1 MTNTQT
7 DAKKEA
13 GQAAVLKQKAHAY
26 VAGMEGEGNGTNF
39 GRVPTDRLLIV
50 EALNDWSAGSLG
62 EGGSVRF
69 TYGGADPTCATVGEL
84 QELLSRV
91 HRGPAL
97 LYPVT
102 GFLLSDDGEGL
113 RYRQLEASYR
123 LTAHSD
129 NSRAS
134 AINVA
139 EAKHVSDTDACH
151 QLWLL
156 CATEDC
162 VAYLEHQMDSYGLEL
177 EEEETAAV
185 RRLISGFIQDQFSPG
200 QVWNAIWRSVKH
212 AAALSKRQ
220 YFNNAKAAKTIP
232 KQIDKVL
239 AEALGDTSFQA
250 YDRVVATPVGAVLM
264 LFRQKFGI
272 GDATPGRSVREALVA
287 DAALAPAQEE
297 TSDESG
303 TDGDCVP
310 ERVLLQGTLYFSRQ
324 YTELDRI
331 ALSCIDGVQL
341 DPESPDW
348 DDAGEIGRMD
358 FTASDLYAFN
368 GRTFFQAVLG
378 PLNIDPPGDDE
389 VAQRT
394 LSMPEDKWSRETV
407 YRALASE
414 ALMAAGVTPSA
425 ARQMSWASQYP
436 IEPDELVAMLKGI
449 PLSSGLTAMRVKY
462 ASIDNDYSV
471 HKDVIAAGNYTFD
484 IPEASFEPEGDDRD
498 IAASVLA
505 GDIERLAMILATS
518 VARTIRCDIEANQ
531 AALLERVAQ
540 KLFDM
545 ARETQARDAA
555 RPPCSPDP
563 VETRGSLAD

>member
-1 MTNTQT
+1 MACAWAQDPVIKLSPEPSVTSPVGPPIKGHVYQMKNTKP
-7 DAKKEA
+7 DAKEEA
-13 GQAAVLKQKAHAY
+13 KQAAMLKQKADAY
-26 VAGMEGEGNGTNF
+26 VAGMEGEGKGTNF

-69 TYGGADPTCATVGEL
+69 TYSGADPTCATVVEL
-84 QELLSRV
+84 QELLGRV
-91 HRGPAL
+91 YRGLAL

-151 QLWLL
+151 QLWLF

-162 VAYLEHQMDSYGLEL
+162 VAYLEHQMDSYGLQL

-239 AEALGDTSFQA
+239 TEVLGGTSFQA
-250 YDRVVATPVGAVLM
+250 YDRLVATPVSAVLM
-264 LFRQKFGI
+264 LFRQRFGI
-272 GDATPGRSVREALVA
+272 DDTTPGRRVREALAA
-287 DAALAPAQEE
+287 DAALAPTQED
-297 TSDESG
+297 TSDEDD
-303 TDGDCVP
+303 TQGDYIP

-331 ALSCIDGVQL
+331 ALSCIEGVQL
-341 DPESPDW
+341 DPEFPDW

-368 GRTFFQAVLG
+368 GRMFFQAVLG
-378 PLNIDPPGDDE
+378 VELRRNLTHL
-389 VAQRT
+389 AQ
-394 LSMPEDKWSRETV
+394 
-407 YRALASE
+407 
-414 ALMAAGVTPSA
+414 
-425 ARQMSWASQYP
+425 
-436 IEPDELVAMLKGI
+436 
-449 PLSSGLTAMRVKY
+449 
-462 ASIDNDYSV
+462 
-471 HKDVIAAGNYTFD
+471 
-484 IPEASFEPEGDDRD
+484 
-498 IAASVLA
+498 
-505 GDIERLAMILATS
+505 
-518 VARTIRCDIEANQ
+518 
-531 AALLERVAQ
+531 
-540 KLFDM
+540 
-545 ARETQARDAA
+545 
-555 RPPCSPDP
+555 
-563 VETRGSLAD
+563 

>member
-1 MTNTQT
+1 MTNTQQ

-13 GQAAVLKQKAHAY
+13 GQAAILEQKAHAY
-26 VAGMEGEGNGTNF
+26 VAGMEGEGKGINF
-39 GRVPTDRLLIV
+39 GHVPTDRLLIV

-69 TYGGADPTCATVGEL
+69 TYSGADPTCATVGEL

-91 HRGPAL
+91 HRGLAL

-139 EAKHVSDTDACH
+139 EAKHVSDTEACH
-151 QLWLL
+151 QLWLF

-162 VAYLEHQMDSYGLEL
+162 VAYLWHQMDSYGLQL
-177 EEEETAAV
+177 EEEDAAAV

-200 QVWNAIWRSVKH
+200 QVWNAIWRSVKQ

-220 YFNNAKAAKTIP
+220 YFNDAKAAKTIP
-232 KQIDKVL
+232 KHIDKVL
-239 AEALGDTSFQA
+239 TEALGNTSFQA
-250 YDRVVATPVGAVLM
+250 YDRLVATPVGAVLM
-264 LFRQKFGI
+264 LFRQRFGI
-272 GDATPGRSVREALVA
+272 DDTTPGMRVREVLAA
-287 DAALAPAQEE
+287 DAALAPAHEE
-297 TSDESG
+297 SIDEGETQGNS
-303 TDGDCVP
+303 VV
-310 ERVLLQGTLYFSRQ
+310 ERVLLQGTLYFSKQ
-324 YTELDRI
+324 YTEFDRI
-331 ALSCIDGVQL
+331 ALSCIEGMKL
-341 DPESPDW
+341 DPGAPDW
-348 DDAGEIGRMD
+348 DDAGEMGRMD
-358 FTASDLYAFN
+358 FTTPDLYAFN
-368 GRTFFQAVLG
+368 GRAFFQAVHEL
-378 PLNIDPPGDDE
+378 LAIDPPSDDE
-389 VAQRT
+389 VAHRA
-394 LSMPEDKWSRETV
+394 LSTPEDKWAREAG

-414 ALMAAGVTPSA
+414 SLTAAGVTLTA
-425 ARQMSWASQYP
+425 ARQMSWAMQYP
-436 IEPDELVAMLKGI
+436 IEPDELVALLKGI
-449 PLSSGLTAMRVKY
+449 PLPSGLTGMRVKY

-484 IPEASFEPEGDDRD
+484 IPEALFEPEGDDRD
-498 IAASVLA
+498 IVACVLE
-505 GDIERLAMILATS
+505 GDAERLAMILAAS

-540 KLFDM
+540 NLLDM
-545 ARETQARDAA
+545 ARDTQSRDAA
-555 RPPCSPDP
+555 RPPRSPD
-563 VETRGSLAD
+563 SI